1 MRDSDFT
8 LTAGDPASLAQ
19 LFEAYADPIYRLALT
34 LLRDP
39 AAAEDIVQET
49 FLSAWTHADR
59 FEGRSSLR
67 TWLYRIAYN
76 ASMDHLRRDRE
87 DPLPDEADGSED
99 DGPPPMP
106 TALIEWSTPEELL
119 QRTDLAQRLDEAIE
133 KLPEKLRAVFVLR
146 DVEELSI
153 QETAEA
159 LNISPANVKV
169 RLHRARLLLREHLSA
184 ALGGNEIGQE
194 DGQRGWQIEDTTD
207 EM

>member
-1 MRDSDFT
+1 MRKTDFT
-8 LTAGDPASLAQ
+8 LTYGDPASLAQ

-39 AAAEDIVQET
+39 VAAEDIVQET
-49 FLSAWTHADR
+49 FLSAWTHANR

-76 ASMDHLRRDRE
+76 ASMDRLRRDRE

-99 DGPPPMP
+99 DSPALMP
-106 TALIEWSTPEELL
+106 SALIEWATPEQLL
-119 QRTDLAQRLDEAIE
+119 FRADLTHRLDEAIE
-133 KLPEKLRAVFVLR
+133 KLPAKLRAVFVLR
-146 DVEELSI
+146 DLEELSI

-159 LNISPANVKV
+159 LDISPANVKV
-169 RLHRARLLLREHLSA
+169 RLHRARLLLREYLSA
-184 ALGGNEIGQE
+184 AFGIR
-194 DGQRGWQIEDTTD
+194 DGSIQNGWQLEDTTD